1 MLSIIWTIIYIKN
14 KGSQENVIF
23 VARNVKSKLSIFN
36 ILVSREGIK
45 GPAS

>member
-1 MLSIIWTIIYIKN
+1 MLSIIWSIIYKKN

-23 VARNVKSKLSIFN
+23 VARNVKSKLSIFY

-45 GPAS
+45 GPVL

>member
-1 MLSIIWTIIYIKN
+1 MRKN
-14 KGSQENVIF
+14 KSQENVIF

-45 GPAS
+45 GPASRSDTAAY